1 MERNE
6 PIINGFLRQMLD
18 NGGSDLHLSINFP
31 PKARF
36 HGNIEPLND
45 DILTPEFMEEL
56 MEEICL
62 PKKRWEVFMEKHDL
76 DFAHEIPGLARFRC
90 NFFYNYH
97 GMACVLR
104 QIPSK
109 ILTLEDLHLP
119 EVLKKICEY
128 KSGLV
133 LVTGPTGS
141 GKSTTLA
148 AMIDYIN
155 TYTSKHIITIE
166 DPIEFV
172 HQNKNCTIVHRE
184 IGIHSHSFPEALR
197 GVMRSDPDIVLI
209 GEMRDNETM
218 RLGLTCASMGML
230 VFATLHTNNA
240 PQTIDRIID
249 AFPSDEQAQI
259 RTMLAECL
267 QAIVSQLLCRKLGGG
282 RVAVHEVLLHTD
294 GLPNTI
300 RQGQISNI
308 RTIIDA
314 GVGMGMMAMDNSI
327 QQEFDAGNIS
337 AEEAYM
343 KASDKGRFLR
353 ALQAEKKQQEAE
365 MAAAYDAEYGEEEQ
379 QYDGEYAEGEYADG
393 EYAEYA
399 DGEYA
404 DGEYAEYADGE
415 YTENGTVYEEE
426 QQ

>member
-1 MERNE
+1 MENE
-6 PIINGFLRQMLD
+6 PIINGYLRQMLE

-36 HGNIEPLND
+36 HGNIRPLD
-45 DILTPEFMEEL
+45 DTILTPEYMEAL
-56 MEEICL
+56 MKEICL
-62 PKKRWEVFMEKHDL
+62 PAKRWDKFMQTHDL
-76 DFAHEIPGLARFRC
+76 DFAHEIPGIARFRC

-104 QIPSK
+104 QIPNK
-109 ILTLEDLHLP
+109 ILTLDELALP
-119 EVLKKICEY
+119 EVLKEICTY

-155 TYTSKHIITIE
+155 ENYSKHIITIE

-172 HQNKNCTIVHRE
+172 HQNKYSTIVHRE
-184 IGIHSHSFPEALR
+184 VGIHSPSFPQALR
-197 GVMRSDPDIVLI
+197 GAMRSDPDIVLI

-240 PQTIDRIID
+240 PQTVDRIID

-267 QAIVSQLLCRKLGGG
+267 QGIVSQLLCRTKNGG
-282 RVAVHEVLLHTD
+282 RVAVHEVLLWSD

-300 RQGQISNI
+300 REGQISNI

-314 GVGMGMMAMDNSI
+314 GVGRGMRAMDNSI
-327 QQEFDAGNIS
+327 QAELDAGNIT

-343 KASDKGRFLR
+343 KASDKGRFLP
-353 ALQAEKKQQEAE
+353 LMEAE
-365 MAAAYDAEYGEEEQ
+365 EKARLKAARG
-379 QYDGEYAEGEYADG
+379 
-393 EYAEYA
+393 
-399 DGEYA
+399 
-404 DGEYAEYADGE
+404 
-415 YTENGTVYEEE
+415 
-426 QQ
+426 

>member
-1 MERNE
+1 MDNE
-6 PIINGFLRQMLD
+6 PIINGYLRYMLE
-18 NGGSDLHLSINFP
+18 NGGSDLHMSINFP
-31 PKARF
+31 AKARF
-36 HGNIEPLND
+36 HGNIKPLD
-45 DILTPEFMEEL
+45 DQILTPEYMREL

-62 PKKRWEVFMEKHDL
+62 PRKRWTQFLETHDL

-90 NFFYNYH
+90 NYFYNYH

-109 ILTLEDLHLP
+109 ILTLDELHLP
-119 EVLKKICEY
+119 EVLKTICEY
-128 KSGLV
+128 HSGLV

-148 AMIDYIN
+148 AMIDHIN
-155 TYTSKHIITIE
+155 TYSSKHIITIE

-249 AFPSDEQAQI
+249 AFPADEQAQI
-259 RTMLAECL
+259 
-267 QAIVSQLLCRKLGGG
+267 
-282 RVAVHEVLLHTD
+282 LHQPRWHD
-294 GLPNTI
+294 RRP
-300 RQGQISNI
+300 
-308 RTIIDA
+308 
-314 GVGMGMMAMDNSI
+314 
-327 QQEFDAGNIS
+327 
-337 AEEAYM
+337 
-343 KASDKGRFLR
+343 
-353 ALQAEKKQQEAE
+353 
-365 MAAAYDAEYGEEEQ
+365 
-379 QYDGEYAEGEYADG
+379 
-393 EYAEYA
+393 
-399 DGEYA
+399 
-404 DGEYAEYADGE
+404 
-415 YTENGTVYEEE
+415 
-426 QQ
+426 

>member
-1 MERNE
+1 MDRE
-6 PIINGFLRQMLD
+6 PIINRYLRQMLD
-18 NGGSDLHLSINFP
+18 GGGSDLHLSINFP

-36 HGNIEPLND
+36 HGNISPLED
-45 DILTPEFMEEL
+45 TILTPEFMAEL
-56 MEEICL
+56 REEICL
-62 PKKRWEVFMEKHDL
+62 PKKRWEICLENHDL

-119 EVLKKICEY
+119 EVLKSICEY

-148 AMIDYIN
+148 AMIDFIN
-155 TYTSKHIITIE
+155 SNTSKHIVTIE

-172 HQNKNCTIVHRE
+172 HKNKECTIVHRE

-259 RTMLAECL
+259 RTMLAQCL
-267 QAIVSQLLCRKLGGG
+267 RAVVSQLLCRKLGKG
-282 RVAVHEVLLHTD
+282 RVAVHEILLYTD
-294 GLPNTI
+294 ALPNTI
-300 RQGQISNI
+300 RSGQISNI

-314 GVGMGMMAMDNSI
+314 GVGQGMQSMDNSI
-327 QQEFDAGNIS
+327 QREFDAGNIS

-343 KASDKGRFLR
+343 KASDKGRFMEMM
-353 ALQAEKKQQEAE
+353 QEEKKREEEAAA
-365 MAAAYDAEYGEEEQ
+365 AAAYAAAYGYPAGTPGMPQ
-379 QYDGEYAEGEYADG
+379 Q
-393 EYAEYA
+393 
-399 DGEYA
+399 
-404 DGEYAEYADGE
+404 
-415 YTENGTVYEEE
+415 
-426 QQ
+426 